1 MVSIRCKMMVKSAL
15 AEMSINYT
23 VVELGEIAINENLSE
38 KRKGQLKL
46 ALKNIGLELMEE
58 QRAKI
63 IENIKSV
70 VIEMVHYSDHLPEIS
85 FPIYL
90 AQKLKQDY
98 TQLSN
103 IFSTVKGISIEH
115 FVILHKIEK
124 IKELIIYDELNF
136 AEIARKL
143 GYKSVAVLSSQFK
156 KSTGL
161 SPAFFKSLKNQKRT
175 FLKDV

>member
-23 VVELGEIAINENLSE
+23 VVELGEIAINEKLSE

-70 VIEMVHYSDHLPEIS
+70 VIEMVHYSDHLPTVS
-85 FPIYL
+85 FPVYL
-90 AQKLKQDY
+90 SQKLDQDY
-98 TQLSN
+98 TLLSN
-103 IFSTVKGISIEH
+103 MFSTVKGISIDH
-115 FVILHKIEK
+115 FIILHKIEK
-124 IKELIIYDELNF
+124 IKELIIYDELNLV
-136 AEIARKL
+136 EIAHKL
-143 GYKSVAVLSSQFK
+143 GYKSVAGLSSQFK
-156 KSTGL
+156 KMTGL
-161 SPAFFKSLKNQKRT
+161 TPVFFKSLKNQRKSL
-175 FLKDV
+175 LKDI